1 MRGLLNLLSGA
12 ADQLDFIPGFDP
24 RKDQQGMISKL
35 MSGGQ
40 KPAGQSYQPQLDAV
54 LSQAGP
60 TFERARQAPSGMLP
74 QASRPAMPKMPMP
87 ADYTTPLNFLD
98 VLNPFKDTQNI
109 RANDQARLN
118 EAYGKYNA
126 ANARAAS
133 QQADAEFIRN
143 AQQSGF
149 SPAEIARMNIARNAN
164 PEEFGK
170 SFAGN
175 FGFNSVAEGNQ
186 YSRFGGDMQKV
197 DKTFTPVA
205 PSKLE
210 IDQQNADS
218 AALTAEA
225 AMLRAQTPSGP
236 LVEVTNNPT
245 PEQYAESLMSAPQ
258 AKGED
263 SAVVFDENGQILVS
277 PNQQQSTFGAD
288 ALKFNEMNAKFDLA
302 AQEID
307 RAIAFID
314 SGGAAGA
321 SSFTQNIPIVGGQTP
336 AGGLANSL
344 MTIKSRIGFDELQAM
359 REASPTGGA
368 LGQVSEREIDF
379 LQSLMG
385 SLAQDQKPNILR
397 ENLVTIRNFLAGRQG
412 RYERAFNTKYP
423 TLEQNMGQR
432 DRAERSIDDLL
443 NIYGGDS

>member
-40 KPAGQSYQPQLDAV
+40 KPAGQSYQPQLDAL

-98 VLNPFKDTQNI
+98 VLNPFKDTRNI

-164 PEEFGK
+164 PKEFGK

-197 DKTFTPVA
+197 DKTFTPVD

-225 AMLRAQTPSGP
+225 AMYRAQNPAAQTVVNNNLPTNKGETSFQTERGKAASSAMDAINERGDAAATTIADADMMNSLIDQIDYTGFGSETLLNVQKIGRMVGLDIGNDVPAKEAATRLTAKLGLALKSDLPGP
-236 LVEVTNNPT
+236 MSDGDRQFLLSIPPNIATTRAGNKALVYMMRKRA
-245 PEQYAESLMSAPQ
+245 QFAKDMQDSLNAAAPQ
-258 AKGED
+258 SMQDYYAWERQFR
-263 SAVVFDENGQILVS
+263 ANYPPLFD
-277 PNQQQSTFGAD
+277 
-288 ALKFNEMNAKFDLA
+288 A
-302 AQEID
+302 ASQRD
-307 RAIAFID
+307 MM
-314 SGGAAGA
+314 
-321 SSFTQNIPIVGGQTP
+321 
-336 AGGLANSL
+336 L
-344 MTIKSRIGFDELQAM
+344 
-359 REASPTGGA
+359 A
-368 LGQVSEREIDF
+368 LG
-379 LQSLMG
+379 MAG
-385 SLAQDQKPNILR
+385 S
-397 ENLVTIRNFLAGRQG
+397 
-412 RYERAFNTKYP
+412 
-423 TLEQNMGQR
+423 
-432 DRAERSIDDLL
+432 
-443 NIYGGDS
+443 